1 VELITINLLGIEKTV
16 WDIISSHERLM
27 YKMVAMILFIIS
39 TMSIV
44 AMSFIGYS
52 VMGKTFI
59 SIGIGVFFSFL
70 FFNIY
75 RFALVSIGVVLGKN
89 ELEKTSP
96 EKVEKTNG
104 FNLKYKFYNITK
116 VINVSSL
123 VRTVVVTLI
132 GYIISFGWAL
142 ALDWTDVI
150 NFNNDLII
158 STTAIHSREIYL
170 SKTAIFITNQPLF
183 RFWSCFICGIMLLG
197 LALKKQLLNG
207 TRYNY
212 IKLVKDKYEAQ
223 IAENYNELASTAN
236 SYFEQNNIEYEFD
249 SVWRNPPY
257 KTELKLVFNPKS
269 SVDLNTLINGK

>member
-1 VELITINLLGIEKTV
+1 
-16 WDIISSHERLM
+16 
-27 YKMVAMILFIIS
+27 
-39 TMSIV
+39 MSIV
-44 AMSFIGYS
+44 AMCFIGYS

-104 FNLKYKFYNITK
+104 FNSKYKFYNITK

-158 STTAIHSREIYL
+158 STTAIHSQEIYL

-183 RFWSCFICGIMLLG
+183 RLWSCFICGIMLLG
-197 LALKKQLLNG
+197 LSLKKQLLNG

-257 KTELKLVFNPKS
+257 KPELKLVFNPKS